1 MLKTSLSHVSVTA
14 VMLQQKSQH
23 IWGEDNWS
31 LLGILPGV
39 TKDIVEQ
46 AATQGTV
53 HYLADLK
60 LQLYPLHG
68 DSYYHNLLSGKPQI
82 YVVSQQDSSKI
93 PVPLLITVDY
103 DEAAAY
109 METGEQVFNA
119 DLPEALCKWLE
130 HFVLTHYQPEEP
142 KKRRRK
148 QWHNGEQNNDSKA
161 RK

>member
-14 VMLQQKSQH
+14 VMLQQKSRH

-39 TKDIVEQ
+39 SKESLEQ
-46 AATQGTV
+46 AESQGTV
-53 HYLADLK
+53 HFLLDLK
-60 LQLYPLHG
+60 LQLHLLHC

-93 PVPLLITVDY
+93 PVPLLITIDY

-130 HFVLTHYQPEEP
+130 GFVLTHYQPEEP

-148 QWHNGEQNNDSKA
+148 QWHEEQKT
-161 RK
+161 